1 MQIDIFSN
9 LPESILLIL
18 IVHGTR
24 EFRRFVLKTQFQK
37 YHVIII
43 FHFLTIV
50 SVLNES
56 IKQIVLDF
64 FLTQNA

>member
-37 YHVIII
+37 YHVFII
-43 FHFLTIV
+43 FHFLTFV
-50 SVLNES
+50 SVRKES
-56 IKQIVLDF
+56 I
-64 FLTQNA
+64 